1 MKTTQRIAAASA
13 AALFLTAA
21 GFASAQEAS
30 EPIRQSARMVVTA
43 CDTDKDGIGDACD
56 PDIDGDG
63 VPNAKDDCDT
73 VKNVDQLDT
82 DKDGKGDACDT
93 DDDGDGVLDAK
104 DNCPLVANKTQS
116 DLDKDGKG
124 DACDDDDDGDGV
136 PDATDVCPLVA
147 DPDQKDTDK
156 DKKGDACD
164 DDDDGDGVP
173 DIACTLGAMINTS
186 LNRTRPGA
194 TTVAITE
201 TTQLPCGSV
210 ASALATADLDGDGRD
225 ELVCG
230 ARNNQAGGNAT
241 LFLYQYKGAWV
252 PVALNLALPPE
263 IAGYSVAI
271 ADFDGDGRLDLATTK
286 ADAIARIAFN
296 LSE

>member
-1 MKTTQRIAAASA
+1 MNEG
-13 AALFLTAA
+13 L
-21 GFASAQEAS
+21 
-30 EPIRQSARMVVTA
+30 
-43 CDTDKDGIGDACD
+43 
-56 PDIDGDG
+56 
-63 VPNAKDDCDT
+63 
-73 VKNVDQLDT
+73 
-82 DKDGKGDACDT
+82 DGKGGEAGPASLATYRVESTKLTRLDYRQISAT
-93 DDDGDGVLDAK
+93 ALFGAPGKVAQRDGVVRPPQGGTQRETLLISLGDTVYEYKMEGDSFRLNPFIMLSMDAAAQARRPISLAALQPGSPLGLLFSGYLFASLGQPFK
-104 DNCPLVANKTQS
+104 IIPGSMSNCNDSAI
-116 DLDKDGKG
+116 G
-124 DACDDDDDGDGV
+124 DF
-136 PDATDVCPLVA
+136 
-147 DPDQKDTDK
+147 
-156 DKKGDACD
+156 
-164 DDDDGDGVP
+164 DGDGVP